1 MKSISY
7 QKLLSTTLRRA
18 SWCIALSVL
27 VAPLPLMA
35 ESNISTATLAMQQQ
49 QNQVTGRVVDN
60 NGEPI
65 VGVTIIEKGT
75 TNGTITD
82 IDGNYKINVS
92 NPDAVLVYNFIGYEL
107 QEITVGSQSSINV
120 VLNEESK
127 FVDEIYVIGYGT
139 AKKGDLTSAVASIKE
154 EDFSVGKIGDAAEL
168 IKGKVAGLSIT
179 KSSGDPTKENS
190 IMLRGVTT
198 ITGSVSPLILID
210 GVEGSLS
217 DVAPENISAID
228 VLKDASAAAI
238 YGTRGA
244 NGVIIISTKQGK
256 REQSLQATYSGY
268 ASFSNWSK
276 KADFMDANDI
286 RNGLTSF
293 SDEGAETDWLS
304 EVSNK
309 YGFTQ
314 NHSISLSGGTTNSTY
329 AGNVSYSK
337 EEGIMRKSDN
347 ENLRLQ
353 LDISHYC
360 FKDIVKFNFNSLVR
374 QQNYSLNNNDY
385 VYRQAIIRN
394 PTAPVYNEDGSYN
407 ENFNKLYY
415 YNPVSIQNEYSGDV
429 RVRSYRLTGNV
440 TVEPIVGWKTNL
452 MLSRD
457 ESNSVSQSYTSANY
471 YSLLQKNQSSKGII
485 YKVVD
490 ADGKV
495 QTRNGTA
502 ALLSTDTVVYSYE
515 DTYNGYASK
524 SQGGSRSDNME
535 ITSNY
540 KFELSQNRF
549 DVLVGYS
556 YLYNEYDGFNA
567 GNGNFP
573 TEAYKYN
580 NLGAGTYTSE
590 HDRHASVGS
599 YKNDDKLIGFFG
611 RVSYAFADKYNLLVS
626 LRHEGSSKFGKD
638 HKWGNFPSVSAGWN
652 VSNENF
658 MQNQS
663 LFDQLKLRV
672 GYGITGVVP
681 SESYLSQN
689 AYTYDSYGDVLST
702 DGNWVKTLQQT
713 QNPNKELKWE
723 TTNELNIGLDW
734 SILNNR
740 VSGSA
745 DFYVKTTKD
754 LLYYYS
760 VPVPPNLYTETLAN
774 VGKMRNTGFEVLIN
788 AIPVRNSLIEW
799 STTITLSGNRN
810 KLVSL
815 SNDLYETESF
825 HEVGGL
831 GEPISTATH
840 CMEEGHRLGDFWGL
854 KSCGV
859 SKNGFVYVEVKDAE
873 GNPTVKEFNTNLN
886 VQENRQRLGN
896 GMPKMYFGW
905 NNTVRCKGFDLSL
918 QFTGQFG
925 FDILNAQRC
934 FYENN
939 SCAYN
944 RLKSAA
950 NEYKAVKYNKET
962 GSFDAVLDKTTN
974 QQKSVKLSK
983 SMSQGFW
990 SDHIEKGDFLKL
1002 TNATLG
1008 YTLPLRGTVLD
1019 YISDARIYVSTQN
1032 VFCITNY
1039 SGIDPEVDNY
1049 FLAPGIDY
1057 QDKYPTV
1064 RSFSFG
1070 VNLKF

>member
-1 MKSISY
+1 MKTLTNQTKIC
-7 QKLLSTTLRRA
+7 KALLSTSLCLVMANLAVPQSAMAEERA
-18 SWCIALSVL
+18 SEPIAV
-27 VAPLPLMA
+27 
-35 ESNISTATLAMQQQ
+35 AMQQQ
-49 QNQVTGRVVDN
+49 TNVTGRVVDG

-65 VGVTIIEKGT
+65 VGVTILEKGT
-75 TNGTITD
+75 TNGTVTD
-82 IDGNYKINVS
+82 VDGRYTINVS
-92 NPDAVLVYNFIGYEL
+92 NTEAVLIFNFIGYEL
-107 QEITVGSQSSINV
+107 QEIVVGNQSNINV
-120 VLNEESK
+120 TLNEESK

-154 EDFSVGKIGDAAEL
+154 EDFAAGKISDAAEL

-179 KSSGDPTKENS
+179 KASGDPTTENS

-256 REQSLQATYSGY
+256 REQALQASYSGY
-268 ASFSNWSK
+268 MSFSNWSK

-293 SDEGAETDWLS
+293 SDEGYETDWLD

-314 NHSISLSGGTTNSTY
+314 NHSITLSGGSKNSAY
-329 AGNVSYSK
+329 AGNISYSK

-347 ENLRLQ
+347 ENIRLQ
-353 LDISHYC
+353 LDISHFC
-360 FKDIVKFNFNSLVR
+360 FNDIVKFNLNALVR
-374 QQNYSLNNNDY
+374 QQNYTLNHNNF

-394 PTAPVYNEDGSYN
+394 PTAPVYNADGSYN

-415 YNPVSIQNEYSGDV
+415 YNPVSIQNEYTGDA

-440 TVEPIVGWKTNL
+440 TVEPIHGWKTNL

-457 ESNSVSQSYTSANY
+457 EYHTINQNYTSADY
-471 YSLLQKNQSSKGII
+471 YDLYQKNQSSEGII

-490 ADGKV
+490 AEGKV

-502 ALLSTDTVVYSYE
+502 ALLTTDTVVYSYE
-515 DTYNGYASK
+515 DTYNGYAGK
-524 SQGGSRSDNME
+524 SHDSGCSDNLE
-535 ITSNY
+535 LTSNY
-540 KFELSQNRF
+540 KFELGSNRF
-549 DVLVGYS
+549 DLLVGYS

-573 TEAYKYN
+573 TEQYSYN
-580 NLGAGTYTSE
+580 NLGAGTYVSE

-599 YKNDDKLIGFFG
+599 YKNDNKLIGFFG
-611 RVSYAFADKYNLLVS
+611 RLSYAFSDRYNLLVS
-626 LRHEGSSKFGKD
+626 LRHEGSSKFGAD
-638 HKWGNFPSVSAGWN
+638 HKWGNFPSISAGWN
-652 VSNENF
+652 IANEDFMSNVSV
-658 MQNQS
+658 
-663 LFDQLKLRV
+663 LDQLKLRI
-672 GYGITGVVP
+672 GYGITGVIP
-681 SESYLSQN
+681 SDSYLSQN
-689 AYTYDSYGDVLST
+689 AYTYDSYGDVLSKE
-702 DGNWVKTLQQT
+702 GNWVKTLQQT

-723 TTNELNIGLDW
+723 TTNEFNVGLDW
-734 SILNNR
+734 SILSNR
-740 VSGSA
+740 ISGSV

-754 LLYYYS
+754 LLYYYN

-774 VGKMRNTGFEVLIN
+774 VGEMRNTGFEILIN
-788 AIPVRNSLIEW
+788 AIPIRNEILEW
-799 STTITLSGNRN
+799 STTLTLSGNRN

-859 SKNGFVYVEVKDAE
+859 SKNGFVYVEVKDSE

-905 NNTVRCKGFDLSL
+905 NNTFRYKGFDLSL

-939 SCAYN
+939 SCSYN

-950 NEYKAVKYNKET
+950 NTYGAVKYNKET
-962 GSFDAVLDKTTN
+962 GGFDTVIDKTTN
-974 QQKSVKLSK
+974 EQKQVKLSK

-1008 YTLPLRGTVLD
+1008 YTLPLKGAVLD
-1019 YISDARIYVSTQN
+1019 YINDVRFYVSTQN
-1032 VFCITNY
+1032 VFCITSY